1 MFALVV
7 PFVPSP
13 GRYAVL
19 FSSFSELKET
29 MMSTTPTSNVAA
41 KGLDGVVVAATAISH
56 VYGNEGRLV
65 YRGYSI
71 DQLAGKATFEEVC
84 FLLWKGHL
92 PNQTELNE
100 LRAAMGSQRALP
112 DAVMTTIK
120 AMPTSANP
128 MDVLRTAVSAIG
140 ATLPI
145 SGKATYEQALV
156 LAARF
161 PTIVAAFD
169 RLRKGKQ
176 PIAPRTDLGH
186 AANYLYMLTGEVPPE
201 NHVKSLD
208 TYLVLLADH
217 SMNASTFTSRVIA
230 STESDIC
237 SAVVGGIG
245 ALKGPL
251 HGGAPALVMDMLDQ
265 IGTVDNIKPWINRA
279 LDEHTK
285 LMGFGHRVYK
295 TTDPR
300 AEILREMARQSST
313 PEFFALARG
322 TEEYALEELHRR
334 KPDQRLY
341 TNVEFYSAAVLNSVG
356 LDRDLFPSTFAV
368 SRVGGWTAHVLEQM
382 VGNRLIRPQSEYNG
396 PLGLEFVPASQRS

>member
-1 MFALVV
+1 M
-7 PFVPSP
+7 
-13 GRYAVL
+13 
-19 FSSFSELKET
+19 SST
-29 MMSTTPTSNVAA
+29 PASTAPA
-41 KGLDGVVVAATAISH
+41 KGLDGVVVASTAISH
-56 VYGNEGRLV
+56 VFGNEGRLV

-71 DQLAGKATFEEVC
+71 DQLAGRATFEEVC

-92 PNQTELNE
+92 PNQVELDE
-100 LRAAMGSQRALP
+100 LRALMSAQRNIP
-112 DAVMTTIK
+112 EPVMATIK
-120 AMPTSANP
+120 AMPASADP
-128 MDVLRTAVSAIG
+128 MDDLRTCASAIG
-140 ATLPI
+140 AAVPI
-145 SGKATYEQALV
+145 SGKATYEQAVTLT
-156 LAARF
+156 AQF

-176 PIAPRTDLGH
+176 PIAPRADLGH
-186 AANYLYMLTGEVPPE
+186 AANYLYMLTGAIPPE

-217 SMNASTFTSRVIA
+217 SMNASTFTARVIA

-237 SAVVGGIG
+237 SAIVGGIG

-251 HGGAPALVMDMLDQ
+251 HGGAPALVMDMLDA
-265 IGTVDNIKPWINRA
+265 IGSSENIKPWIDRA
-279 LDEHTK
+279 LDEHRK

-322 TEEYALEELHRR
+322 AEEYALGELHRR
-334 KPDQRLY
+334 KSEQRLY

-356 LDRDLFPSTFAV
+356 LDRDLFPSTFAI
-368 SRVGGWTAHVLEQM
+368 SRVAGWTAHVLEQM
-382 VGNRLIRPQSEYNG
+382 VGNRLIRPQSEYTG
-396 PLGLEFVPASQRS
+396 PEGLIFVPVSQRP

>member
-1 MFALVV
+1 M
-7 PFVPSP
+7 
-13 GRYAVL
+13 
-19 FSSFSELKET
+19 SSA
-29 MMSTTPTSNVAA
+29 PTSNVAP

-56 VYGNEGRLV
+56 VFGNEGRLV
-65 YRGYSI
+65 YRGYEI
-71 DQLAGKATFEEVC
+71 NELAGKASFEEAC

-92 PNQTELNE
+92 PNRAELDA
-100 LRAAMGSQRALP
+100 LRAEMSAQRALP
-112 DAVMTTIK
+112 EAALATIK
-120 AMPTSANP
+120 AMPADANP
-128 MDVLRTAVSAIG
+128 MDALRTGASAVG
-140 ATLPI
+140 AALPI
-145 SGKATYEQALV
+145 SGKATYEQAVALT
-156 LAARF
+156 ARF

-176 PIAPRTDLGH
+176 PIAPRNDLGH

-217 SMNASTFTSRVIA
+217 SMNASTFTTRVIA

-251 HGGAPALVMDMLDQ
+251 HGGAPALVMDMLDA
-265 IGTVDNIKPWINRA
+265 IGSAENITPWINSA
-279 LDEHTK
+279 LDEHRK

-322 TEEYALEELHRR
+322 TEEYALAELHRR

-356 LDRDLFPSTFAV
+356 LDRDLFPTTFAI

-382 VGNRLIRPQSEYNG
+382 VGNRLIRPQSEYVG
-396 PLGLEFVPASQRS
+396 PQGLKFVPVDQRA